1 MDMTVTERTV
11 DMCRVLD
18 QPETS
23 IVTGAEVADAV
34 RFVIVVVIEKTSE
47 GRHLVMSGGKRGIGV
62 ASVKHFIDGDTLPI
76 FQSNR
81 SDHNS
86 SWR

>member
-11 DMCRVLD
+11 DMCLGLD

-23 IVTGAEVADAV
+23 IVTGAEVAVAV

-47 GRHLVMSGGKRGIGV
+47 GHLVMSGGKRGIGV